1 MISAAGQGAAHR
13 VCGLRRGSSFSS
25 APSS

>member
-1 MISAAGQGAAHR
+1 MISAAGQGLRIVFA
-13 VCGLRRGSSFSS
+13 GLRRGSSFSS